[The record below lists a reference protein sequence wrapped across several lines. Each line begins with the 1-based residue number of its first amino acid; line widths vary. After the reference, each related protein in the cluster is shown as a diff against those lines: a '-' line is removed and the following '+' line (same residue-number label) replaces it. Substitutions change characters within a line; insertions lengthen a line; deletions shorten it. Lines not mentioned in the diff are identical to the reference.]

1 MQTRKPLTAPIA
13 VVALLATVLALVAVV
28 RWQPASAAPAA
39 SAASAASAAAPE
51 AASRAA
57 APWAAYTGI
66 TFNWPIGDFNQRT
79 LIVRRIHAAIDHTPA
94 GETIRITTYNLGLK
108 ASADKLIAAK
118 RRGVKVQVIV
128 NANLV
133 GPLEARVQRAIGR
146 NPNHSS
152 FLFVCR
158 DACRNSSP
166 VGNMHLKIYSFTRT
180 GTTKRLLI
188 SSSSN
193 LGAPAMH
200 GQWNDSVAIAGEVG
214 LFSTWWNLFDQMRHD
229 RAYTPRRITYVSDQ
243 LNAYF
248 QRPVAGST
256 SRVTTSRA
264 VTDAP
269 YVRLREVSC
278 NAPVGYGNAARKT
291 VITVN
296 MRAWYGD
303 RGERLARLL
312 ALRKAYGCQ
321 VRVIGSLMSREVV
334 RILVGARIPVK
345 AADWDWGPRTS
356 TSDPDRIV
364 YGPSCYAHLKY
375 VTVNGTYR
383 GRGDR
388 LVWTG
393 SENWSPP
400 GLSSDEVTLELHGA
414 KVTKTYNDLFV
425 RMWNNRRVTHRVG
438 IEPTSRPCA

>member
-1 MQTRKPLTAPIA
+1 MPAPTRTSLTAPTT
-13 VVALLATVLALVAVV
+13 VVAVLATVLALLAVI
-28 RWQPASAAPAA
+28 RWQPATAAPAPETPA
-39 SAASAASAAAPE
+39 RAETAAA
-51 AASRAA
+51 AV
-57 APWAAYTGI
+57 PWSAYTGI

-94 GETIRITTYNLGLK
+94 GETIRIATYNLGLR

-128 NANLV
+128 NANLI
-133 GPLEARVQRAIGR
+133 GPLEARVQRAIGK

-166 VGNMHLKIYSFTRT
+166 AGNMHLKIYSFTRT

-193 LGAPAMH
+193 LGGPAMH

-256 SRVTTSRA
+256 SRVTTSKA
-264 VTDAP
+264 ITDAP
-269 YVRLREVSC
+269 YVRLRDVSC
-278 NAPVGYGNAARKT
+278 NAPAGYGNAAGKT

-296 MRAWYGD
+296 MRAWYGT
-303 RGERLARLL
+303 RGERLANLL
-312 ALRKAYGCQ
+312 ALRKKYGCQ

-345 AADWDWGPRTS
+345 AADWDWGPRSS
-356 TSDPDRIV
+356 TSDPDKTV

-375 VTVNGTYR
+375 VTVNGTYK

-414 KVTKTYNDLFV
+414 QVTKTYNDMFV
-425 RMWNNRRVTHRVG
+425 RMWNNGRVTHRVG